1 MEFNNTFQCLTH
13 FSLFLECLLVFCNSH
28 CVLPLLSKVG
38 GPEKKF
44 EVGETKRG
52 RKIFKMKRGKTQLF
66 KLNLGIKKGKDGDF
80 LRQISIYF
88 FKKLPA
94 TAKDPFSLD
103 IYCAW

>member
-1 MEFNNTFQCLTH
+1 MSDTF
-13 FSLFLECLLVFCNSH
+13 FLVFRVLISFLQFTL
-28 CVLPLLSKVG
+28 CVPSPFKRKGG

-44 EVGETKRG
+44 GMGETKRG
-52 RKIFKMKRGKTQLF
+52 RKIFKMKGGESQLF

-80 LRQISIYF
+80 LRQISINF
-88 FKKLPA
+88 FNKLPA

>member
-1 MEFNNTFQCLTH
+1 M
-13 FSLFLECLLVFCNSH
+13 FLECLLVFCNSH
-28 CVLPLLSKVG
+28 CVFPLLSKGRGG

-44 EVGETKRG
+44 GMGETKRG
-52 RKIFKMKRGKTQLF
+52 RKIFKMKGGETQLF

-80 LRQISIYF
+80 LRQISINF
-88 FKKLPA
+88 FNKLPA